1 MVCCLRL
8 DRSITGGLMS
18 VYGWGGLG
26 GGVLISGSLR
36 YASLSTRF
44 AEDAMTRGGVLPS
57 KRLMEMC
64 R

>member
-1 MVCCLRL
+1 MFCCLRL

-18 VYGWGGLG
+18 VYGWGGLR
-26 GGVLISGSLR
+26 GVLISGSLR

-44 AEDAMTRGGVLPS
+44 AEDAMTRGGVLLS
-57 KRLMEMC
+57 KRLMGTC

>member
-1 MVCCLRL
+1 MVCCLQL

-18 VYGWGGLG
+18 VYGWGGL

>member
-26 GGVLISGSLR
+26 GGAYKRQFTVSELEHKICR
-36 YASLSTRF
+36 RCN
-44 AEDAMTRGGVLPS
+44 DPGGVLPS

>member
-1 MVCCLRL
+1 MDGV
-8 DRSITGGLMS
+8 
-18 VYGWGGLG
+18 GWG

-36 YASLSTRF
+36 HASLSTRF
-44 AEDAMTRGGVLPS
+44 AEDATTGGGVLPS

>member
-26 GGVLISGSLR
+26 GGAYKRQFTVRELEHKICR
-36 YASLSTRF
+36 RCN
-44 AEDAMTRGGVLPS
+44 DPGGVLPS
-57 KRLMEMC
+57 NRLMEMC